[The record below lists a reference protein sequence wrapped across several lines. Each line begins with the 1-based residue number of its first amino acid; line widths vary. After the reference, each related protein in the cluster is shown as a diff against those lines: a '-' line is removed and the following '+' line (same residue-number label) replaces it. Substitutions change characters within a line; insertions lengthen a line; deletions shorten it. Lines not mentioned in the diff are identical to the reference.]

1 MFFLVV
7 AMLLCRGVAY
17 AYSPSANDPIS
28 KSGGIEQDIPPPHIP
43 PPPLPSQIFL
53 HVGET
58 SETPYPM
65 IGAMVWECDNPPVGI
80 EQEESYIFGTMI
92 ILRIKGVA
100 AGRYQ
105 VDMKWYNPLNPGQ
118 PPLGRQTIEV
128 IVQPCKNGEPRTKD
142 RNQGIE
148 KRTW

>member
-28 KSGGIEQDIPPPHIP
+28 RSGGIEQDIPPPHIP

-128 IVQPCKNGEPRTKD
+128 IVQPWP
-142 RNQGIE
+142 
-148 KRTW
+148 

>member
-7 AMLLCRGVAY
+7 AMLLCRGVSY

-65 IGAMVWECDNPPVGI
+65 IGALVWECDNPPVGI

-128 IVQPCKNGEPRTKD
+128 IVQPWP
-142 RNQGIE
+142 
-148 KRTW
+148 

>member
-28 KSGGIEQDIPPPHIP
+28 KSGRIEQDIPPPHIP

-128 IVQPCKNGEPRTKD
+128 IVQPWP
-142 RNQGIE
+142 
-148 KRTW
+148 

>member
-1 MFFLVV
+1 MKAKMFLVV

-128 IVQPCKNGEPRTKD
+128 IVQPWP
-142 RNQGIE
+142 
-148 KRTW
+148 

>member
-1 MFFLVV
+1 
-7 AMLLCRGVAY
+7 
-17 AYSPSANDPIS
+17 
-28 KSGGIEQDIPPPHIP
+28 
-43 PPPLPSQIFL
+43 
-53 HVGET
+53 
-58 SETPYPM
+58 M
-65 IGAMVWECDNPPVGI
+65 IGSMVWECDNPAVGI

-128 IVQPCKNGEPRTKD
+128 IVQPWP
-142 RNQGIE
+142 
-148 KRTW
+148 

>member
-65 IGAMVWECDNPPVGI
+65 IGAMVWEC

-128 IVQPCKNGEPRTKD
+128 IVQPWP
-142 RNQGIE
+142 
-148 KRTW
+148 

>member
-53 HVGET
+53 HVGEI
-58 SETPYPM
+58 SKTPYPM

-128 IVQPCKNGEPRTKD
+128 IVQPWP
-142 RNQGIE
+142 
-148 KRTW
+148 

>member
-1 MFFLVV
+1 MKAKMFFLVV

-43 PPPLPSQIFL
+43 PPPLPSQ
-53 HVGET
+53 
-58 SETPYPM
+58 
-65 IGAMVWECDNPPVGI
+65 MVWECDNPPVGI

-128 IVQPCKNGEPRTKD
+128 IVQPWP
-142 RNQGIE
+142 
-148 KRTW
+148 

>member
-105 VDMKWYNPLNPGQ
+105 VDMKWYNPLNPDQ

-128 IVQPCKNGEPRTKD
+128 IVQPWP
-142 RNQGIE
+142 
-148 KRTW
+148 

>member
-7 AMLLCRGVAY
+7 AMLLCRGVSY

-105 VDMKWYNPLNPGQ
+105 VDMKWYNPLNPGK

-128 IVQPCKNGEPRTKD
+128 IVQPWP
-142 RNQGIE
+142 
-148 KRTW
+148 

>member
-1 MFFLVV
+1 MKAKMFFLVV

-65 IGAMVWECDNPPVGI
+65 SGAMVWECDNPPVGI

-128 IVQPCKNGEPRTKD
+128 FVQPWP
-142 RNQGIE
+142 
-148 KRTW
+148 

>member
-1 MFFLVV
+1 MKAKMFFLVV
-7 AMLLCRGVAY
+7 DLLLCRGVAY

-28 KSGGIEQDIPPPHIP
+28 KSGGLEQDIPPPHIP

-128 IVQPCKNGEPRTKD
+128 IVQPWP
-142 RNQGIE
+142 
-148 KRTW
+148 

>member
-65 IGAMVWECDNPPVGI
+65 IGSMVWECDNPPVGI

-128 IVQPCKNGEPRTKD
+128 IVQPWP
-142 RNQGIE
+142 
-148 KRTW
+148 

>member
-80 EQEESYIFGTMI
+80 EQEESYIFGT

-128 IVQPCKNGEPRTKD
+128 IVQPWP
-142 RNQGIE
+142 
-148 KRTW
+148 

>member
-1 MFFLVV
+1 MKAKMFFLVV

-28 KSGGIEQDIPPPHIP
+28 RSGGIEQDIPPPHIP

-128 IVQPCKNGEPRTKD
+128 IVQPWP
-142 RNQGIE
+142 
-148 KRTW
+148 

>member
-1 MFFLVV
+1 MNQFYIIMKAKMFFLVV

-17 AYSPSANDPIS
+17 ASSPSANDPIS

-53 HVGET
+53 HVGEI

-128 IVQPCKNGEPRTKD
+128 IVQPWP
-142 RNQGIE
+142 
-148 KRTW
+148 

>member
-7 AMLLCRGVAY
+7 AMLLCGGVAY

-53 HVGET
+53 HVGEI

-128 IVQPCKNGEPRTKD
+128 IVQPWP
-142 RNQGIE
+142 
-148 KRTW
+148 

>member
-1 MFFLVV
+1 MKAKMFFLVV

-128 IVQPCKNGEPRTKD
+128 IVQPWP
-142 RNQGIE
+142 
-148 KRTW
+148 

>member
-53 HVGET
+53 HAGET

-128 IVQPCKNGEPRTKD
+128 IVQPWP
-142 RNQGIE
+142 
-148 KRTW
+148 

>member
-7 AMLLCRGVAY
+7 AMLLCRGVSY

-100 AGRYQ
+100 TGRYQ

-128 IVQPCKNGEPRTKD
+128 IVQPWP
-142 RNQGIE
+142 
-148 KRTW
+148 

>member
-43 PPPLPSQIFL
+43 PPPLSSQIFL
-53 HVGET
+53 HVGEI

-128 IVQPCKNGEPRTKD
+128 IVQPWP
-142 RNQGIE
+142 
-148 KRTW
+148 

>member
-80 EQEESYIFGTMI
+80 EPVSYTH
-92 ILRIKGVA
+92 LRA
-100 AGRYQ
+100 HE
-105 VDMKWYNPLNPGQ
+105 
-118 PPLGRQTIEV
+118 T
-128 IVQPCKNGEPRTKD
+128 
-142 RNQGIE
+142 
-148 KRTW
+148 

>member
-118 PPLGRQTIEV
+118 PPLGR
-128 IVQPCKNGEPRTKD
+128 
-142 RNQGIE
+142 
-148 KRTW
+148 

>member
-7 AMLLCRGVAY
+7 AMLHCRGVAY

-128 IVQPCKNGEPRTKD
+128 IVQPWP
-142 RNQGIE
+142 
-148 KRTW
+148 

>member
-43 PPPLPSQIFL
+43 PPPLLSQIFL

-128 IVQPCKNGEPRTKD
+128 IVQPWP
-142 RNQGIE
+142 
-148 KRTW
+148 

>member
-7 AMLLCRGVAY
+7 AMLLCRGVGY

-128 IVQPCKNGEPRTKD
+128 IVQPWP
-142 RNQGIE
+142 
-148 KRTW
+148 

>member
-7 AMLLCRGVAY
+7 AMLLLCRGVAY

-105 VDMKWYNPLNPGQ
+105 VDMKWYNPLNPG
-118 PPLGRQTIEV
+118 PASIRKT
-128 IVQPCKNGEPRTKD
+128 NH
-142 RNQGIE
+142 
-148 KRTW
+148 

>member
-53 HVGET
+53 HVDET

-128 IVQPCKNGEPRTKD
+128 IVQPWP
-142 RNQGIE
+142 
-148 KRTW
+148 

>member
-58 SETPYPM
+58 SATPYPM

-128 IVQPCKNGEPRTKD
+128 IVQPWP
-142 RNQGIE
+142 
-148 KRTW
+148 

>member
-1 MFFLVV
+1 MKAKMFFLVV

-43 PPPLPSQIFL
+43 PPPLPNQIFL
-53 HVGET
+53 HVGEI

-128 IVQPCKNGEPRTKD
+128 IEIGRASCRERV
-142 RNQGIE
+142 
-148 KRTW
+148 

>member
-7 AMLLCRGVAY
+7 AMLLCRGVSY

-128 IVQPCKNGEPRTKD
+128 IVQPWP
-142 RNQGIE
+142 
-148 KRTW
+148 

>member
-92 ILRIKGVA
+92 ILRIKGVV

-128 IVQPCKNGEPRTKD
+128 IVQPWP
-142 RNQGIE
+142 
-148 KRTW
+148 

>member
-92 ILRIKGVA
+92 ILRIKEVA

-128 IVQPCKNGEPRTKD
+128 IVQPWP
-142 RNQGIE
+142 
-148 KRTW
+148 

>member
-128 IVQPCKNGEPRTKD
+128 IVQP
-142 RNQGIE
+142 
-148 KRTW
+148 WH

>member
-1 MFFLVV
+1 MLFLVV

-28 KSGGIEQDIPPPHIP
+28 KSGGIEQDIPPPHIS

-128 IVQPCKNGEPRTKD
+128 IVQPWP
-142 RNQGIE
+142 
-148 KRTW
+148 

>member
-100 AGRYQ
+100 AGRYK

-128 IVQPCKNGEPRTKD
+128 IVQPWP
-142 RNQGIE
+142 
-148 KRTW
+148 

>member
-28 KSGGIEQDIPPPHIP
+28 RSGGIEQDIPPPHIP

-105 VDMKWYNPLNPGQ
+105 VDMKWYNPLNQGQ

-128 IVQPCKNGEPRTKD
+128 IVQPWP
-142 RNQGIE
+142 
-148 KRTW
+148 